1 MVKKV
6 FFRWNS
12 LFFSFFI
19 FLLLLFVVAAYA
31 QGSKKPLVAIE
42 PIKCDSSSPAYIGKA
57 LSQML
62 ITRLS
67 SEDIDTVLVGKGKT
81 SVVELADFILS
92 GKVSRMGNGF
102 GASFW
107 LKSSQNGK
115 TVKTWDLVA
124 SDLGMLAQKTSLLSA
139 KMADAIK
146 HTGEVLVADTVSN
159 FATLAGPG
167 SKKIEA
173 NDEFAMARLHPDI
186 LVRQRLE
193 KDEEREIRQQ
203 KRQAQQ
209 TGSSRPLATGEDD
222 SYMPLPDVYDAG
234 DDVPEGEMTGNT
246 VNKAA
251 TVKTEE
257 EDDNSFFPL
266 PDVYEPDDDENA
278 VETPKKVSVKNETQM
293 TSAGDTEEGSSPS
306 SGAAQKEKG
315 SWYSWLWPFGSKEKE
330 NQLPTVSQAKETR
343 LEKEKEDKEPVV
355 VSSKEKLP
363 VPPPPEVEFSIPE
376 PVPLEKALGQIE
388 NIKVERKK
396 EKGWLSRLWPW
407 GDSDEELVVKTTP
420 PHVMAQEVQKPVEG
434 GVHSFDSGA
443 QIEAL
448 RRQLEMERG
457 HHAEGGSQLPAA
469 SVPAQA
475 LPSSPKEV
483 TEKKIEVPSV
493 EAPENGPA
501 QTQGPIWQWN

>member
-1 MVKKV
+1 MVKRF
-6 FFRWNS
+6 FFRRYS
-12 LFFSFFI
+12 LFFSVFL
-19 FLLLLFVVAAYA
+19 FLLLMPVVSAHA
-31 QGSKKPLVAIE
+31 QVSKNPLVAVE
-42 PIKCDSSSPAYIGKA
+42 PVKCDSSSQAYIGKA

-67 SEDIDTVLVGKGKT
+67 SEDIDAVLVGKEKT
-81 SVVELADFILS
+81 SVVELADFVLS
-92 GKVSRMGNGF
+92 GTVSKMENGF

-107 LKSSQNGK
+107 LKSPKNGK
-115 TVKTWDLVA
+115 TIKSWDLVA
-124 SDLGMLAQKTSLLSA
+124 SDLGMLAKKTSLLSA

-186 LVRQRLE
+186 LVRERLE

-203 KRQAQQ
+203 KRAAQQ
-209 TGSSRPLATGEDD
+209 TGRSGSVSTGEDD

-234 DDVPEGEMTGNT
+234 DDVPEGEMTGDPGNRT
-246 VNKAA
+246 AS
-251 TVKTEE
+251 VKKEE
-257 EDDNSFFPL
+257 EDESSFFPL
-266 PDVYEPDDDENA
+266 PDVYDPDDDEDA
-278 VETPKKVSVKNETQM
+278 VETPKKVPVKNETQI
-293 TSAGDTEEGSSPS
+293 TSAGDKKEGSSYS
-306 SGAAQKEKG
+306 TGTAEKEKG
-315 SWYSWLWPFGSKEKE
+315 SWYSWLWPFGSKEKK
-330 NQLPTVSQAKETR
+330 NQVPSVSQAKETR
-343 LEKEKEDKEPVV
+343 LQKEKEDKEPVV
-355 VSSKEKLP
+355 VSSKEKIP
-363 VPPPPEVEFSIPE
+363 VPPPPKVEFSIPE
-376 PVPLEKALGQIE
+376 PVPLDKALGQIE

-407 GDSDEELVVKTTP
+407 GEHEEELVVKTTLP
-420 PHVMAQEVQKPVEG
+420 PVTAQEVQKPVEG

-448 RRQLEMERG
+448 RRQIEMERG
-457 HHAEGGSQLPAA
+457 YHPEGGSQLPAA
-469 SVPAQA
+469 SVSAQA
-475 LPSSPKEV
+475 PPSSQKEV

-493 EAPENGPA
+493 EAPEEGPA